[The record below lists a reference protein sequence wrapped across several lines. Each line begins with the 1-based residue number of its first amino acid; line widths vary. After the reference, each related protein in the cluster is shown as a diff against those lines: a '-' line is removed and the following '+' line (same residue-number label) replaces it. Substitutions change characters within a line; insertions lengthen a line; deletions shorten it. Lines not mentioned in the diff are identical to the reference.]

1 MITERTLSLSQVA
14 HLCHVQRPVVSM
26 WRQRP
31 VHGAPFPT
39 PRPSGRFDADEVL
52 DWLEATGRGNNPQ
65 ARLDVALETAVP
77 RDANS
82 GELGA
87 LAALVAARTVITGNL
102 AGMDVEDLLD
112 TVEEADADDEWCW
125 SELQAID
132 DLETLA
138 ARADALVEA
147 AWTPADAHDRLIQ
160 AMERRDSNQP
170 RLAPATVELLSAVTR
185 ALLDVSGEIVDV
197 AGSAA
202 DVVAHLLRDEDLLE
216 PRVVLPGAGPTARR
230 ARQRLAARQVIPRT
244 LGAEDAWE
252 LSTGSVVLV
261 HLPTDPAA
269 ALDALDALSVELAPG
284 TRALVV
290 GPAQILVDEL
300 DQLTSRRDALLREEL
315 LRAAVRLPQG
325 LLADGAR
332 GHLGLWL
339 MERGAGNRP
348 RVGDLSGEPLTPVRA
363 QQLLDDLVAVAFD
376 DRRRAV
382 ELLHPVALPSL
393 LARSTSLTTL
403 ETTIAVALPGIP
415 GDDAARI
422 QQLLDQLAIPLPNPS
437 KGLAARVAPGR
448 DPSLVTLGDLARRRT
463 IKVVRGTRLDMAA
476 LPDGSSRL
484 WTAES
489 LKSRRTVGID
499 LFQLTRQAP
508 NAAVTKPDDVVFC
521 SQGKPV
527 ASVDEV
533 GGAMVA
539 YPARVIRL
547 TPTAALSPRAIAAV
561 INDLPAGSAAWRTWQ
576 VPVAKDRRAT
586 DDTLDVLDRYEQH
599 LRDRQN
605 VVDELR
611 RVVMRSVPCG
621 AVLVTSTD
629 DEKEAQ

>member
-1 MITERTLSLSQVA
+1 MTERTLSLNQVA
-14 HLCHVQRPVVSM
+14 QVCHVQRPVVSM
-26 WRQRP
+26 WRKRP
-31 VHGAPFPT
+31 LHGSPFPA
-39 PRPSGRFDADEVL
+39 PQASGRFDADEVIS
-52 DWLEATGRGNNPQ
+52 WLEATGRGNNPQ
-65 ARLDVALETAVP
+65 PRLDVALQTAVS
-77 RDANS
+77 RDAS
-82 GELGA
+82 RAEVEA
-87 LAALVAARTVITGNL
+87 LATLLAARSLLPGIL
-102 AGMDVEDLLD
+102 SHMDAEELLD
-112 TVEEADADDEWCW
+112 AVEEADADDEWGW
-125 SELQAID
+125 SELQTID
-132 DLETLA
+132 DIEALA

-147 AWTPADAHDRLIQ
+147 AWTPADAHDRLVRAQ
-160 AMERRDSNQP
+160 ELQDPGKP
-170 RLAPATVELLSAVTR
+170 RLAQSIVDLLSAASR
-185 ALLDVSGEIVDV
+185 ALLAEDGEIVDV
-197 AGSAA
+197 DGSAI
-202 DVVAHLLRDEDLLE
+202 DVVVHLLRDEDLPA
-216 PRVVLPGAGPTARR
+216 PRVVLPGASAGTRRAHQRLIARR
-230 ARQRLAARQVIPRT
+230 IPPRT
-244 LGAEDAWE
+244 PSEEEAWQ
-252 LSTGSVVLV
+252 LADGSVVLA
-261 HLPTDPAA
+261 HLPTDPSA

-348 RVGDLSGEPLTPVRA
+348 HVGDLSGEPLTPVRA

-403 ETTIAVALPGIP
+403 ETTIPVVLPGIP

-422 QQLLDQLAIPLPNPS
+422 QQLLDQLAVPLPNPS

-463 IKVVRGTRLDMAA
+463 IKVVSGTRLDMAA

-489 LKSRRTVGID
+489 LKSRRTVGVD

-508 NAAVTKPDDVVFC
+508 NAAVTKPGDVVFC
-521 SQGKPV
+521 SQGKPA

-533 GGAMVA
+533 GGAVVA
-539 YPARVIRL
+539 YPARVIRVS
-547 TPTAALSPRAIAAV
+547 PTAAFSPRAIAAV

-586 DDTLDVLDRYEQH
+586 DDTLEVLDRFEQH

-621 AVLVTSTD
+621 AVLVTSTN